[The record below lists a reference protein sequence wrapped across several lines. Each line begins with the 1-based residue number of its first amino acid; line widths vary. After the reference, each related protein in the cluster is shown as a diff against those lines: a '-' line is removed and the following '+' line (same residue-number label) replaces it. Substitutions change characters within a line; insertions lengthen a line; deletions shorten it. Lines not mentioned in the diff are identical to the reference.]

1 MKTKTSRGKLKAP
14 TGVRSMRLLCR
25 AESELLEY
33 LRQQFPATDGHIPLG
48 EKIHAVWAAGWRSG
62 MESAADIVLSR
73 AEQLQRNNC
82 KDTIREHYAE
92 QAIRAAARHN
102 EKGQR

>member
-1 MKTKTSRGKLKAP
+1 MIETTTP
-14 TGVRSMRLLCR
+14 TPVSSMRLLCR

-33 LRQQFPATDGHIPLG
+33 LRQQFPATDGHIPLAD
-48 EKIHAVWAAGWRSG
+48 KIHAVWKAGWRSG

-92 QAIRAAARHN
+92 QAIRTAARHN
-102 EKGQR
+102 ASDQRPPT

>member
-1 MKTKTSRGKLKAP
+1 
-14 TGVRSMRLLCR
+14 MRLLCR

-33 LRQQFPATDGHIPLG
+33 LRHQFPATDGHIPLG
-48 EKIHAVWAAGWRSG
+48 EKIHAVWTAGWRSG

-73 AEQLQRNNC
+73 SEQLQRNNC

-92 QAIRAAARHN
+92 QAIRTAARHN
-102 EKGQR
+102 AEAMPRRQTN